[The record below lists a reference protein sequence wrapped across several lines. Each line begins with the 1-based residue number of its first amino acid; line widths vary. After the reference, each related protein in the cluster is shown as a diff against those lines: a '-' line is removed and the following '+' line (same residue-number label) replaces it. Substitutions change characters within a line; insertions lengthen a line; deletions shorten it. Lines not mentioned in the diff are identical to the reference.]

1 MYKVITIFFLFISYI
16 ATAQESY
23 ADSMQHFR
31 ENYVTTHEVV
41 KGDDRNQLNFFPITE
56 KNRVL
61 ARFEAA
67 KETKWITMETSS
79 GSKKT
84 YLIYGYIHFNWNNSA
99 CRLTVYQPQQLM
111 LTDEYKNYLFIP
123 FADESNED
131 SSYTSGRYLDL
142 RTGDIK
148 DNSVLIDFNKAYN
161 PYCAYVSGRY
171 SCPIPQKENFLSVR
185 IDAGEKR
192 FH

>member
-79 GSKKT
+79 GLKKT